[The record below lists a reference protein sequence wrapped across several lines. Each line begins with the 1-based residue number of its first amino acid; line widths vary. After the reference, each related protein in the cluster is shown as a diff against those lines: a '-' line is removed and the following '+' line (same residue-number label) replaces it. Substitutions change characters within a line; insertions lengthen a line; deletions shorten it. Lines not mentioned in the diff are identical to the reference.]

1 MTRMSKWNEEKG
13 IALITTLLVLMLVSA
28 LLAGTFAA
36 IQSDLREAATD
47 RDQTQAYAA
56 AHAGLEQLTSSLAQL
71 FMTDVS
77 PSTSQINSLTT
88 TPPAIPGFT
97 YSAPGSPG
105 LPGDTTGF
113 KIDFVDT
120 VAPIG
125 QPDVLSNMAI
135 TSGPFTGFIG
145 LITPYTMTVTARST
159 TGKSEVR
166 LRRGLQTVAVP
177 VFQFGMFSETDLSVF
192 AGGGFKFGGRV
203 HTNGSLFVAAQT
215 NSNTA
220 LTVTFGDRITAVRE
234 VVRNYLSNG
243 LLNSGTSPSFNNEVR
258 IPKSTSATDVLKQS
272 PNMGSVADM
281 PGSTPN
287 SNWFSISTGTFNSY
301 VRTGATGATSLQLP
315 LVSQGAQPIDL
326 IRRPRLSSNE
336 NTANPQVFAQRF
348 FGQASLRILLSDRT
362 SDITNLPTVTGGA
375 PLSLNGP
382 DGAAGNWTVAP
393 PAGYGPVDA
402 THPPIARAMGYAITT
417 THPGLASLYN
427 AAGQWT
433 QIYVPDTATGIP
445 DVYKLPAQL
454 SVFNALGVFQQFI
467 WCKGKTGPQ
476 NVAADGTGA
485 AIAANVFVQCS
496 AGTPAAPAAILAIT
510 AASTIRATIDGRQY
524 SATVAANVLAGTNKD
539 ISVGANQTAPFS
551 PNLLWVNDPNALV
564 ANTAVPVSCEG
575 YADFQVTRSGNN
587 FRRFLNCQGL
597 TAAPAT
603 NIGIT
608 TSSLQARDTGT
619 IGGFIKIEKQ
629 DNAGNWS
636 DVTME
641 ILNLGIGAPNS
652 GGTICA
658 DPTPNAVLRI
668 QRLRDNGGGTCT
680 YASSQNSYDWWPQ
693 GLYDAREGSFRDSA
707 TGTLSQTSPMMMMG
721 VMQYVA
727 LDVANLKRWFAG
739 QIGTTGSTARNDN
752 GDGYIVYFSDRR
764 GNHDPGNG
772 DEETGE
778 YGFEDFINSTSAAG
792 TPDSV
797 LQSGEDV
804 NAGDPRWPANSQQR
818 YGANVWNNV
827 AFMPTAPAPAI
838 AGSLYTSAAAHP
850 WVVVPLG
857 NTTLLPGAG
866 QALVNK
872 QLLFRRALK
881 VVNGGIVGG
890 VNSLPDAGL
899 TIAAENPVYVHG
911 NYNADQTAPDTTWSN
926 MEPNRPAAI
935 IADSVTLLSRNWS
948 DARSF
953 EAPNDM
959 PDRPASTT
967 SYRFAAIAGKGLSFP
982 YCGGACG
989 SPGHLYG
996 TDGGAGNFFRLLED
1010 WGATGSSPEG
1020 IRYRGSIISLH
1031 VNRQAVGAYKFT
1043 SSNNH
1048 IYNAG
1053 PRNFTYDSDF
1063 LIPDELPPGTPMFRD
1078 INTLQF
1084 RQILRPNQ

>member
-1 MTRMSKWNEEKG
+1 MTRMAKWNGEKG
-13 IALITTLLVLMLVSA
+13 VALITTLLVLMLVSA
-28 LLAGTFAA
+28 LMAGAFAA
-36 IQSDLREAATD
+36 IQSDLRDGATD

-77 PSTSQINSLTT
+77 PSVSQITSLTA
-88 TPPAIPGFT
+88 TPPSIPGFT
-97 YSAPGSPG
+97 YSAPGSSG
-105 LPGDTTGF
+105 APGDTSGF
-113 KIDFVDT
+113 KIDYVDT

-125 QPDVLSNMAI
+125 QPDILSNMAI

-215 NSNTA
+215 NASSAINI
-220 LTVTFGDRITAVRE
+220 TFSDRITAVRE

-243 LLNSGTSPSFNNEVR
+243 LLNSSTSPSFNNEVR
-258 IPKSTSATDVLKQS
+258 MPTSTATTDVLKQS
-272 PNMGSVADM
+272 PNMGSVANM

-287 SNWFSISTGTFNSY
+287 PNWFSISTGTFNSY
-301 VRTGATGATSLQLP
+301 VRTGATGATRLDLP

-326 IRRPRLSSNE
+326 IRRPRLNSTE
-336 NTANPQVFAQRF
+336 NVTNPLVYAQRF
-348 FGQASLRILLSDRT
+348 FGQASLRILLSDRPA
-362 SDITNLPTVTGGA
+362 DITGLPTVTATA
-375 PLSLNGP
+375 PVRLDGP

-402 THPPIARAMGYAITT
+402 THPPIARSIGPAFTT
-417 THPGLASLYN
+417 THPAQASLYTATGN
-427 AAGQWT
+427 WT

-445 DVYKLPAQL
+445 DVFKLTQL
-454 SVFNALGVFQQFI
+454 GIYSSAGVFQQFVY
-467 WCKGKTGPQ
+467 CKGKTGAQ
-476 NVAADGTGA
+476 AVAADGSGA
-485 AIAANVFVQCS
+485 AIAANVFYQCS
-496 AGTPAAPAAILAIT
+496 AGTLAAPVALAAIPIN
-510 AASTIRATIDGRQY
+510 STVRATIDGRVMNATI
-524 SATVAANVLAGTNKD
+524 SANVAAGLNKD
-539 ISVGANQTAPFS
+539 LPVGAGQTAPFS
-551 PNLLWVNDPNALV
+551 PSLIWINDPSAAV

-575 YADFQVTRSGNN
+575 YSDTPITKSGNSL
-587 FRRFLNCQGL
+587 RRFLNCRGL

-608 TSSLQARDTGT
+608 TSALQARDTGT
-619 IGGFIKIEKQ
+619 IGGYIKIEKQ
-629 DNAGNWS
+629 DNAGNWT

-652 GGTICA
+652 GGAICA

-668 QRLRDNGGGTCT
+668 QRLRDNGGLCN
-680 YASSQNSYDWWPQ
+680 YPNSVNSYDWWPQ
-693 GLYDAREGSFRDSA
+693 GLYDAREGSFRDSG
-707 TGTLSQTSPMMMMG
+707 TGFHSQTSPMMMMG
-721 VMQYVA
+721 VMQYIA
-727 LDVANLKRWFAG
+727 LDVANLKRWFSGA
-739 QIGTTGSTARNDN
+739 IGTTGSTARNDN
-752 GDGYIVYFSDRR
+752 GDGFIVYFSDRR

-778 YGFEDFINSTSAAG
+778 YGFEDFINSTTGAG

-797 LQSGEDV
+797 LQAGEDV

-818 YGANVWNNV
+818 YGANVWNDPSH
-827 AFMPTAPAPAI
+827 MPTGPAPAV
-838 AGSLYTSAAAHP
+838 ANSLYTVANAHP
-850 WVVVPLG
+850 WTVIPIG

-911 NYNADQTAPDTTWSN
+911 NFNADQTAPADTAWSN

-935 IADSVTLLSRNWS
+935 IADAISLLSRNWS
-948 DARSF
+948 DALSF
-953 EAPNDM
+953 EAPNNM
-959 PDRPASTT
+959 PSRAATTT
-967 SYRFAAIAGKGLSFP
+967 SYRFAAIAGKGLSFT
-982 YCGGACG
+982 YCGAACG
-989 SPGHLYG
+989 NPGHLYG
-996 TDGGAGNFFRLLED
+996 TDGGAGNFFRLLEN
-1010 WGATGSSPEG
+1010 WGATGSAPEG

-1031 VNRQAVGAYKFT
+1031 VNRQAVGAYKFV

>member
-1 MTRMSKWNEEKG
+1 MTRMAKWNGEKG
-13 IALITTLLVLMLVSA
+13 VALITTLLVLMLVSA
-28 LLAGTFAA
+28 LMAGAFAA
-36 IQSDLREAATD
+36 IQSDLRDGATD

-77 PSTSQINSLTT
+77 PSVSQINALTA
-88 TPPAIPGFT
+88 TPPSIPGFT

-105 LPGDTTGF
+105 TPGDNSGF
-113 KIDFVDT
+113 KIDYVDT

-125 QPDVLSNMAI
+125 QPDILSNMAI

-145 LITPYTMTVTARST
+145 LITPYTMTVTARSS

-215 NSNTA
+215 NSSSAINI
-220 LTVTFGDRITAVRE
+220 TFSDRITAVRE

-243 LLNSGTSPSFNNEVR
+243 LLNSTTSPSFNNEVR
-258 IPKSTSATDVLKQS
+258 MPTSTATTDVLKQS

-287 SNWFSISTGTFNSY
+287 PNWFSISTGTFNSY
-301 VRTGATGATSLQLP
+301 VRTGATGATRLDLP

-326 IRRPRLSSNE
+326 IRRPRLNSNE
-336 NTANPQVFAQRF
+336 NVANPLVYAQRF
-348 FGQASLRILLSDRT
+348 FGQASLRILLSDRPFE
-362 SDITNLPTVTGGA
+362 IRNLPTVTA
-375 PLSLNGP
+375 NDPVKLDGP

-393 PAGYGPVDA
+393 PATGGGYGPVDA
-402 THPPIARAMGYAITT
+402 THPPIARAFGPAFTT
-417 THPGLASLYN
+417 THPTQVSLYTATGSWN
-427 AAGQWT
+427 
-433 QIYVPDTATGIP
+433 QIYVPNTATGIP
-445 DVYKLPAQL
+445 AVYKLPALEVWTPGNVL
-454 SVFNALGVFQQFI
+454 SQTITCQGVTGGRAVPSDGAGAL
-467 WCKGKTGPQ
+467 
-476 NVAADGTGA
+476 
-485 AIAANVFVQCS
+485 AINANVFYRCNVGVAIV
-496 AGTPAAPAAILAIT
+496 AG
-510 AASTIRATIDGRQY
+510 STIRATVDGRTVM
-524 SATVAANVLAGTNKD
+524 ATVSTLTGTGATQN
-539 ISVGANQTAPFS
+539 IPVGANQTAPFTPS
-551 PNLLWVNDPNALV
+551 LLWINDPNAAV
-564 ANTAVPVSCEG
+564 ANTAVPVTCEG
-575 YADFQVTRSGNN
+575 YDDNTSTKSGNS
-587 FRRFLNCQGL
+587 FRRFVNCKGL
-597 TAAPAT
+597 TAAPAL

-608 TSSLQARDTGT
+608 SSSLQARDTGT
-619 IGGFIKIEKQ
+619 IGGYIKIEKQ
-629 DNAGNWS
+629 DNAGTWT

-641 ILNLGIGAPNS
+641 ILNLGIGAPNQ
-652 GGTICA
+652 GGTLCA

-668 QRLRDNGGGTCT
+668 QRLRDNGGDTTCT
-680 YASSQNSYDWWPQ
+680 YGQSQNSYDWWPQ
-693 GLYDAREGSFRDSA
+693 GLFDAREGSFRDSG
-707 TGTLSQTSPMMMMG
+707 TGFHSQTSPMMMMG
-721 VMQYVA
+721 VMQYIS
-727 LDVANLKRWFAG
+727 LDVANLKRWFSGA
-739 QIGTTGSTARNDN
+739 IGTTGSTARNDN

-778 YGFEDFINSTSAAG
+778 YGFEDFINSTTGAG
-792 TPDSV
+792 TPDNV
-797 LQSGEDV
+797 LQAGEDV
-804 NAGDPRWPANSQQR
+804 NAGDPRWPANSQQL
-818 YGANVWNNV
+818 YGANVWNDPNH
-827 AFMPTAPAPAI
+827 MPTGPVPAVAN
-838 AGSLYTSAAAHP
+838 SLYTVANAHP
-850 WVVVPLG
+850 WTVIPIG
-857 NTTLLPGAG
+857 NTTVLPGAG

-899 TIAAENPVYVHG
+899 TIAAENPVYVQG
-911 NYNADQTAPDTTWSN
+911 NFNADQTAPNVDWSN

-935 IADSVTLLSRNWS
+935 IADAITLLSRNWS
-948 DARSF
+948 DALSF
-953 EAPNDM
+953 EAPNRM
-959 PDRPASTT
+959 PSRAATTT
-967 SYRFAAIAGKGLSFP
+967 SYRFAAIAGKGLSFT
-982 YCGGACG
+982 YCGAACG
-989 SPGHLYG
+989 NPGHLYG

-1031 VNRQAVGAYKFT
+1031 VNRQAVGAYKFV